1 MNIERPTSNFEQ
13 MRKHAL
19 EVVGVIWLV
28 IVAVQYV
35 GRYII
40 GADLDFKF
48 AYVGMLVLTII
59 TAFAHIRH
67 R

>member
-1 MNIERPTSNFEQ
+1 VNSEQ
-13 MRKHAL
+13 LRKHAL

-48 AYVGMLVLTII
+48 AYVGMLVTTVLAAILKRSDG
-59 TAFAHIRH
+59 AVG
-67 R
+67 

>member
-1 MNIERPTSNFEQ
+1 MNSEQ
-13 MRKHAL
+13 LRKHAL

-48 AYVGMLVLTII
+48 AYVGMLII
-59 TAFAHIRH
+59 TVVAAILKRSNGAVE
-67 R
+67 